1 MSMLRDRNGS
11 VIIYEDGGGE
21 GGEGERA
28 MRTHPNISPRPG
40 ATTAE
45 TPAALTGSHLPFAMV
60 LLQRAISHWLAHTLG
75 QKVLMQ

>member
-1 MSMLRDRNGS
+1 MIM
-11 VIIYEDGGGE
+11 YEGGGGE
-21 GGEGERA
+21 GGEGGRA
-28 MRTHPNISPRPG
+28 MRTLQHISPRPG

-75 QKVLMQ
+75 PKVLTQ